1 VFKNKSSSDVAEPI
15 QRKGYPQGSPFLWVI
30 RKRVA
35 AMQQTPFKERA
46 IGMGGPFL
54 WCFKSQ

>member
-1 VFKNKSSSDVAEPI
+1 
-15 QRKGYPQGSPFLWVI
+15 
-30 RKRVA
+30 
-35 AMQQTPFKERA
+35 MQQTPFKERA